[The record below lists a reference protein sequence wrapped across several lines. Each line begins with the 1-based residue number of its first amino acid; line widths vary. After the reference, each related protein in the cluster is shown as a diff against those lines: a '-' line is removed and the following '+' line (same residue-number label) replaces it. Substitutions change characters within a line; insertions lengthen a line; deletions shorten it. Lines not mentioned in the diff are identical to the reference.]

1 VNVTGTVGTVAV
13 MLALFETAPK
23 KISGEFAAVTVIVAA
38 RRVVSLVVY
47 AVFDT
52 TSIGSAVS

>member
-1 VNVTGTVGTVAV
+1 MLELVA
-13 MLALFETAPK
+13 TAPK